1 MGIGAGTLYRL
12 LQNGSK
18 TRDIDFLPPTV
29 PAPGTGTKVGAN
41 PVNQAVGREIL
52 VAATYRQSSYAN
64 PSQFDYDDAAQL
76 DRFFDGSEIGEE

>member
-1 MGIGAGTLYRL
+1 M
-12 LQNGSK
+12 
-18 TRDIDFLPPTV
+18 
-29 PAPGTGTKVGAN
+29 TKYWQVAAN

-64 PSQFDYDDAAQL
+64 PFQFDYDDAAQL